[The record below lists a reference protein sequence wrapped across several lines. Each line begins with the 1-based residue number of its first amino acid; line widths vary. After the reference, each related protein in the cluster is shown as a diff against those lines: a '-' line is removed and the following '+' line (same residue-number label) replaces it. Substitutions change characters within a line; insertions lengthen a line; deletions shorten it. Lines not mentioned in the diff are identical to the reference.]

1 MPLVTLEPGK
11 SISLSPNEDP
21 NDPDAVS
28 NPNAEEGQYT
38 MDVNNDAIAVVQKFI
53 PPGGYQPFLS
63 PLPNGLTIGNN
74 GDVTLQVKTP
84 GE

>member
-1 MPLVTLEPGK
+1 
-11 SISLSPNEDP
+11 
-21 NDPDAVS
+21 
-28 NPNAEEGQYT
+28 

-63 PLPNGLTIGNN
+63 PLPSGLTIGNN
-74 GDVTLQVKTP
+74 GDVTLQIKTP